1 MIGLVFSTHH
11 FKLPRAAAASSA
23 SCRFRSGLVPF
34 RAGNVPAHEAAVLE
48 GRAHWLIVWGS
59 LSSASAVAG
68 AVRPWV
74 NGHMACHRSRPRG
87 VAARIVRWCRSLA
100 FISHCSRNRSIPLT
114 PSNNPSLAH
123 GQINQAS
130 HKFTPSPS
138 HFTLALV

>member
-11 FKLPRAAAASSA
+11 FNFQLIISSCLA
-23 SCRFRSGLVPF
+23 PPQPVPQ
-34 RAGNVPAHEAAVLE
+34 ATGSVPAHEAAVFE
-48 GRAHWLIVWGS
+48 GRAHWLMVWGS
-59 LSSASAVAG
+59 LSSAAAVAG
-68 AVRPWV
+68 AVQPCA

-100 FISHCSRNRSIPLT
+100 FISHCSRNQSIPLT
-114 PSNNPSLAH
+114 PSNNPSLTH

-138 HFTLALV
+138 HYTLVLA